1 MNYVTVKPFVKWA
14 GGKSQL
20 LEKIRT
26 KYPKNIEKYCEPFLG
41 GGAVL
46 FDILINFHP
55 QEVLVNDINRELINT
70 YRQIQSEPDK
80 LIGILLELQSIFW
93 DANLSER
100 KLIYMQKREEFNT
113 LKIDTGKNTEKAALF
128 IFLNKTCFNGLY
140 RVNSKGLFNVPMG
153 SYKWPPICDEKN
165 IKLCSQ
171 LLKNVQISCA
181 DFFLTLDFIDSKT
194 FVYLDPPYRPISET
208 SFFTSYS
215 EFGFTDQ
222 EQRKLKDFV
231 DAITKKGARAVI
243 SNSDP
248 KNNNADD
255 NFFDDLYKKYKIDR
269 IAAKRMINSRASKRG
284 NINELLIYN
293 F

>member
-181 DFFLTLDFIDSKT
+181 DFFSALDFIDSKT

-231 DAITKKGARAVI
+231 DAITKKRARAVI

>member
-70 YRQIQSEPDK
+70 YRQIQKEPDK
-80 LIGILLELQSIFW
+80 LISILLELQSIFW

-181 DFFLTLDFIDSKT
+181 DFFSALDFIDSKT

>member
-1 MNYVTVKPFVKWA
+1 MNYLTVKPFVKWA
-14 GGKSQL
+14 GGKTQL

-26 KYPKNIEKYCEPFLG
+26 KYPKNIKKYCEPFLG

-46 FDILINFHP
+46 LDVLANFTP
-55 QEVLVNDINRELINT
+55 KEVLVNDINKDLINT
-70 YRQIQSEPDK
+70 YKQIQKEPEHIIQQ
-80 LIGILLELQSIFW
+80 LSELQEFFW
-93 DANLSER
+93 NAEASER
-100 KLIYMQKREEFNT
+100 KSFYLKQREKFNT
-113 LKIDTGKNTEKAALF
+113 LQLDTGKNMEKAALF

-165 IKLCSQ
+165 IRLCSQ
-171 LLKNVQISCA
+171 LLQNVQISCA
-181 DFFLTLDFIDSKT
+181 DFFSVLDFIDSKT
-194 FVYLDPPYRPISET
+194 FVYLDPPYRPISKT
-208 SFFTSYS
+208 SFFTAYS

-222 EQRKLKDFV
+222 EQRKLKNFV
-231 DAITKKGARAVI
+231 DSITKKGAKAVI

-248 KNNNADD
+248 KNNNIDD
-255 NFFDDLYKKYKIDR
+255 NFFDDLYKMYKIDR

-284 NINELLIYN
+284 DINELLIYN